1 MPSVTRFSLSCIAVL
16 LAVILSS
23 RGTAQAQEPDA
34 DGGKDHPAFSRLQG
48 YYINSY
54 DEQEFSV
61 FEFSLDPPRRVEGH
75 YWSIQYVLNEGAR
88 KAGALQVGRNY
99 TNLIKQRGG
108 GLLLEQLDASGGTTV
123 ARLPVKGGGQL
134 WLEVRVSNSGEV
146 YTLTIVEEQ
155 AMKQE
160 VTFTAESL
168 AAALSTSGSVAI
180 RDILFDTGKAT
191 IQPSS
196 AATLSLIADML
207 KANPDVSLEIEGHT
221 DNVGAPAA
229 NLALSR
235 ERAASVRAALIKGG
249 IEAERLTTAGFG
261 DTRPVADNTSEEGR
275 ARNRRVE
282 LVKK

>member
-1 MPSVTRFSLSCIAVL
+1 LLSLLIAL
-16 LAVILSS
+16 LASG
-23 RGTAQAQEPDA
+23 GTAWAQEPDA
-34 DGGKDHPAFSRLQG
+34 EGSKDHPVFSRLQG

-61 FEFSLDPPRRVEGH
+61 YEFGLEPPRRIEGH
-75 YWSIQYVLNEGAR
+75 YWNIQYVLNEGAR
-88 KAGALQVGRNY
+88 KAGALQIGRNY

-108 GLLLEQLDASGGTTV
+108 AMLREDLDASGGTTI

-134 WLEVRVSNSGEV
+134 WLEVHVSNSGEV
-146 YTLTIVEEQ
+146 YTLHVIEEQ

-160 VTFTAESL
+160 VAFTAESL
-168 AAALSTSGSVAI
+168 ASALNTSGSVAI

-196 AATLSLIADML
+196 AATLTMIADML
-207 KANPDVSLEIEGHT
+207 NANPDLALEIQGHT
-221 DNVGAPAA
+221 DNVGTAAA

-235 ERAASVRAALIKGG
+235 ERAASVKAALLKAG
-249 IEAERLTTAGFG
+249 IAGERLATAGFG
-261 DTRPVADNTSEEGR
+261 DTQPVADNGSDDGR